1 MMDDFDTLLARL
13 RDCTIRAADLALGP
27 SSGHAQHAGRETA
40 VDQPGPATRAHE
52 SGVPWND
59 PSGAPLRDWLQMP
72 PNDFYDKF
80 KIAIVPMGCCYPG
93 ADAKGGDK
101 PPCTKCA
108 RKWHPSPL
116 AGLPNVELMILI
128 GHYTQ
133 KRYLEKCRKKL

>member
-59 PSGAPLRDWLQMP
+59 PSGAPLRDWLQIP
-72 PNDFYDKF
+72 PTISTTNSRSPSCPWVS
-80 KIAIVPMGCCYPG
+80 AIRVPMRKAVINRP
-93 ADAKGGDK
+93 A
-101 PPCTKCA
+101 PNA
-108 RKWHPSPL
+108 RPNGTRRPL
-116 AGLPNVELMILI
+116 PVYRMSS
-128 GHYTQ
+128 
-133 KRYLEKCRKKL
+133 